1 MAAITGVW
9 LFFNIFLSNSIQA
22 RYPAL
27 LIATILYNIFV
38 IVQYTSCSR
47 FTSWKECWDLIYLTV
62 KCYYTG
68 VAISFVSGML
78 IYPVSGRTEILEVQ
92 EDYIEALRS
101 MLKGT
106 SQYLGKLQTT
116 PTFPT
121 SNDSQGESGPQ
132 DTCDGTELGKKMA
145 GVKALY

>member
-1 MAAITGVW
+1 
-9 LFFNIFLSNSIQA
+9 
-22 RYPAL
+22 
-27 LIATILYNIFV
+27 
-38 IVQYTSCSR
+38 
-47 FTSWKECWDLIYLTV
+47 
-62 KCYYTG
+62 
-68 VAISFVSGML
+68 ML